1 MPADDPIDYQYGKS
15 CLSYCLSLGQN
26 TSYSTLKVGNLSLP
40 NQKYYGGG
48 FETTPAVVNRIL
60 VLAGEPDEYAV
71 RNFLTALIG
80 VIVILFTGLIA
91 REISGWRA
99 GFIAL
104 WLLFLSPPFVG
115 QALFNSKDI
124 PFAAAFAISIH
135 IAGVLLILYLFVF
148 AAYVLNVRRSL
159 WNHEY

>member
-1 MPADDPIDYQYGKS
+1 MRINIGTPAGDPIDNQYGKS
-15 CLSYCLSLGQN
+15 CLSYYLSLGQD
-26 TSYSTLKVGNLSLP
+26 TSYSTLKVGDPILP
-40 NQKYYGGG
+40 NQKFYGGG
-48 FETTPAVVNRIL
+48 FETPAAVVNRIL

-115 QALFNSKDI
+115 QA
-124 PFAAAFAISIH
+124 
-135 IAGVLLILYLFVF
+135 
-148 AAYVLNVRRSL
+148 
-159 WNHEY
+159 